1 MQTEWS
7 PGADDSPGTPD
18 PAPWSPA
25 PPGTVAGGG
34 AGGGAGPDRVAR
46 DRVGGDR
53 QGADRDGAGSAPDG
67 EVVAEDELHRTAVD
81 AVDRLLDEVERALA
95 RLDDGT
101 YGRCEA
107 CGEPIADDRLA
118 EHPIVST
125 CARCDEVGGGTAAAG
140 ATGSTP

>member
-7 PGADDSPGTPD
+7 PGADDSAGTPV

-25 PPGTVAGGG
+25 GPGTF
-34 AGGGAGPDRVAR
+34 
-46 DRVGGDR
+46 
-53 QGADRDGAGSAPDG
+53 ADRADDADADGDGDDVDRGDDADVDRGDEGSSADG
-67 EVVAEDELHRTAVD
+67 EVVAEDEQHRTAVD

-107 CGEPIADDRLA
+107 CGEPIADDRLS
-118 EHPIVST
+118 EHPIAST
-125 CARCDEVGGGTAAAG
+125 CARCDEVDGGTAVAA
-140 ATGSTP
+140 AEPAP

>member
-7 PGADDSPGTPD
+7 PGTDDSAGTPV

-25 PPGTVAGGG
+25 APGPVSGGG
-34 AGGGAGPDRVAR
+34 ADGDDVDRGDGGSATGGG
-46 DRVGGDR
+46 
-53 QGADRDGAGSAPDG
+53 DGGSATDG
-67 EVVAEDELHRTAVD
+67 EVVAEDEQHRAAVD

-107 CGEPIADDRLA
+107 CGEPIADDRLS
-118 EHPIVST
+118 EHPIAST
-125 CARCDEVGGGTAAAG
+125 CARCDEVDGGTAAA
-140 ATGSTP
+140 AAAGSAP

>member
-7 PGADDSPGTPD
+7 PGADDSADTPV
-18 PAPWSPA
+18 PAPRSSAA
-25 PPGTVAGGG
+25 PGAVAGDD
-34 AGGGAGPDRVAR
+34 PDA
-46 DRVGGDR
+46 D
-53 QGADRDGAGSAPDG
+53 GADRAEGGSATDG
-67 EVVAEDELHRTAVD
+67 EVVAEDEQHRTAVD

-125 CARCDEVGGGTAAAG
+125 CARCDEVDGGAAAPG
-140 ATGSTP
+140 PAERAPF